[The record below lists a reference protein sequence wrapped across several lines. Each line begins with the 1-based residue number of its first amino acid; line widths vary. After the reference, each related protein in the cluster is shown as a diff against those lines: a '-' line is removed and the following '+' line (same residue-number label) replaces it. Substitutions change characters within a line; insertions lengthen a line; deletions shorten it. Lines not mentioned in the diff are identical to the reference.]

1 MLDAEPPRRNRH
13 HWRGVLGLD
22 LWQSGNSV
30 GLSIPCGGKASFSPR
45 FRPSCSLEEY
55 SCPIAIAVV
64 RKMSNTFKASFVAV
78 LLLGTVLFS
87 PVQAQTAEELTSRL
101 NQMEEQM
108 RLLVGQVEELTFSVK
123 QLQGQLKN
131 ETKTGAVEPQKLAEP
146 QKLKKMAEKPVAA
159 EQGVEQIGEAPA
171 DNQQT
176 TTTIIGADGV
186 EQQVPVLKA
195 PGPKILGTMP
205 GATAAVP
212 DDGGFQ
218 GQVLVPPGGEDQPV
232 EQGGG
237 SVDPDAIETVSL
249 APESPETLYERSNE
263 SLLRRQFGD
272 AEAGFSNF
280 VSKYPEHSLAGSAQ
294 YWLGETYYVQGD
306 FRQAAQN
313 FLQGYKGYPK
323 SRRAPDSLL
332 KLGISLNKLG
342 QTQQACAAFGAL
354 GGEFPNAV
362 DAKKRAQAESKRAG
376 C

>member
-1 MLDAEPPRRNRH
+1 
-13 HWRGVLGLD
+13 
-22 LWQSGNSV
+22 
-30 GLSIPCGGKASFSPR
+30 
-45 FRPSCSLEEY
+45 
-55 SCPIAIAVV
+55 
-64 RKMSNTFKASFVAV
+64 MSNTFKAPFVAV
-78 LLLGTVLFS
+78 LLLGTALFS
-87 PVQAQTAEELTSRL
+87 PVRAQTAEELTSRL

-146 QKLKKMAEKPVAA
+146 QKLKKVAEKPVAA

-205 GATAAVP
+205 GATAAAP
-212 DDGGFQ
+212 NDGGFQ

-249 APESPETLYERSNE
+249 APESPEALYERSNE

-272 AEAGFSNF
+272 AEAGFSSF
-280 VSKYPEHSLAGSAQ
+280 VGKYPEHSLAGSAQ

-354 GGEFPNAV
+354 GGEVPTAV

>member
-1 MLDAEPPRRNRH
+1 
-13 HWRGVLGLD
+13 
-22 LWQSGNSV
+22 
-30 GLSIPCGGKASFSPR
+30 
-45 FRPSCSLEEY
+45 
-55 SCPIAIAVV
+55 
-64 RKMSNTFKASFVAV
+64 MSNAFKSSFVAV
-78 LLLGTVLFS
+78 LLLGTAFFS

-108 RLLVGQVEELTFSVK
+108 RLLVGQVEELTYSVK

-131 ETKTGAVEPQKLAEP
+131 ETKTGAAEP
-146 QKLKKMAEKPVAA
+146 LKFKKVPEETVAA
-159 EQGVEQIGEAPA
+159 EQGVEQIGDAPA
-171 DNQQT
+171 VSSGAQKM
-176 TTTIIGADGV
+176 TTTIVGADGT
-186 EQQVPVLKA
+186 EQQVVVLKA
-195 PGPKILGTMP
+195 PGPKLLGAMN
-205 GATAAVP
+205 GASQAAVP

-218 GQVLVPPGGEDQPV
+218 GQVLVPPGGGEDQPA
-232 EQGGG
+232 EQGNG

-249 APESPETLYERSNE
+249 APESPEALYERSNE

-272 AEAGFSNF
+272 AEAGFSSF
-280 VSKYPEHSLAGSAQ
+280 VSKYPDHSLAGSAQ
-294 YWLGETYYVQGD
+294 YWLGETYYAQGD

-313 FLQGYKGYPK
+313 FLHGYKSYPK

-342 QTQQACAAFGAL
+342 QTQQACAAFGAI

>member
-1 MLDAEPPRRNRH
+1 
-13 HWRGVLGLD
+13 
-22 LWQSGNSV
+22 
-30 GLSIPCGGKASFSPR
+30 
-45 FRPSCSLEEY
+45 
-55 SCPIAIAVV
+55 
-64 RKMSNTFKASFVAV
+64 MSNTFKASFVAV
-78 LLLGTVLFS
+78 LLLGTALFS

-146 QKLKKMAEKPVAA
+146 QKLKKVAEKPVAA

-171 DNQQT
+171 DNQRT

-195 PGPKILGTMP
+195 PGPKILGAMP
-205 GATAAVP
+205 GATAAAP

-218 GQVLVPPGGEDQPV
+218 GQVLVPPGSEDQPV

-237 SVDPDAIETVSL
+237 GSVDPNAIETVSL
-249 APESPETLYERSNE
+249 APESPEALYERSNE

-272 AEAGFSNF
+272 AEAGFSSF
-280 VSKYPEHSLAGSAQ
+280 IGKYPEHSLAGSAQ

>member
-1 MLDAEPPRRNRH
+1 
-13 HWRGVLGLD
+13 
-22 LWQSGNSV
+22 
-30 GLSIPCGGKASFSPR
+30 
-45 FRPSCSLEEY
+45 
-55 SCPIAIAVV
+55 
-64 RKMSNTFKASFVAV
+64 MSDILKTSFVAV
-78 LLLGTVLFS
+78 LLMGTALFS

-108 RLLVGQVEELTFSVK
+108 RLLVGQVEELTFSMK

-131 ETKTGAVEPQKLAEP
+131 GTKTGAAEEPP
-146 QKLKKMAEKPVAA
+146 KLKKVAEQPVAKEQPVVA

-171 DNQQT
+171 ESPQT
-176 TTTIIGADGV
+176 TTATIIGADGV
-186 EQQVPVLKA
+186 EQQVAIQKA
-195 PGPKILGTMP
+195 PGPKILGTML
-205 GATAAVP
+205 GATAAAP

-218 GQVLVPPGGEDQPV
+218 GQVLVPPGGGEDQPV
-232 EQGGG
+232 EQGAGNAN
-237 SVDPDAIETVSL
+237 PDAIETVSL
-249 APESPETLYERSNE
+249 APESPEALYERSNE

-272 AEAGFSNF
+272 AESGFSSF
-280 VSKYPEHSLAGSAQ
+280 VSKYPDHSLAGSAQ
-294 YWLGETYYVQGD
+294 YWLGETYYAQGD

>member
-1 MLDAEPPRRNRH
+1 MWRR
-13 HWRGVLGLD
+13 
-22 LWQSGNSV
+22 
-30 GLSIPCGGKASFSPR
+30 
-45 FRPSCSLEEY
+45 SLIFTPIQAKLQPKGS
-55 SCPIAIAVV
+55 SCPIAIVVV
-64 RKMSNTFKASFVAV
+64 RTMSKTIKTSFVAV
-78 LLLGTVLFS
+78 LLLGTALFS
-87 PVQAQTAEELTSRL
+87 PVKAQTAEELTSRL

-108 RLLVGQVEELTFSVK
+108 RLLVGQVEELTFSMK
-123 QLQGQLKN
+123 QLQGQLKS
-131 ETKTGAVEPQKLAEP
+131 ETKTGAAEP
-146 QKLKKMAEKPVAA
+146 QKLKKVAEHPVTETA
-159 EQGVEQIGEAPA
+159 EEPPKLKKLAERPVVAEPGVEQIGEAPV
-171 DNQQT
+171 DNQQM

-205 GATAAVP
+205 GTTAAIP

-237 SVDPDAIETVSL
+237 NVDPDAIETVSL
-249 APESPETLYERSNE
+249 APESPEALYERSNE

-272 AEAGFSNF
+272 AEAGFSSF
-280 VSKYPEHSLAGSAQ
+280 VGKYPEHSLAGSAQ
-294 YWLGETYYVQGD
+294 YWLGETYYAQGD

>member
-1 MLDAEPPRRNRH
+1 
-13 HWRGVLGLD
+13 
-22 LWQSGNSV
+22 
-30 GLSIPCGGKASFSPR
+30 
-45 FRPSCSLEEY
+45 
-55 SCPIAIAVV
+55 
-64 RKMSNTFKASFVAV
+64 MSNTLKTSFVAV
-78 LLLGTVLFS
+78 LLMGTALFS
-87 PVQAQTAEELTSRL
+87 PAQAQTAEELTSRL

-108 RLLVGQVEELTFSVK
+108 RLLVGQVEELTYSMK

-131 ETKTGAVEPQKLAEP
+131 ETKTGAVEPP
-146 QKLKKMAEKPVAA
+146 KLKKVAEQPVTGAAEEPPKLKKVVEQPVVA

-171 DNQQT
+171 NNQQT

-186 EQQVPVLKA
+186 EQQIAVLKA

-205 GATAAVP
+205 GETAAAVP

-218 GQVLVPPGGEDQPV
+218 GQVLVPPGGGEDQPV
-232 EQGGG
+232 EQGAGN
-237 SVDPDAIETVSL
+237 VDPNAIENVSL
-249 APESPETLYERSNE
+249 APESPEALYERSNE

-272 AEAGFSNF
+272 AESGFSSF

-294 YWLGETYYVQGD
+294 YWLGETYYAQGD

-342 QTQQACAAFGAL
+342 QTQQACAAFGAI

>member
-1 MLDAEPPRRNRH
+1 
-13 HWRGVLGLD
+13 
-22 LWQSGNSV
+22 
-30 GLSIPCGGKASFSPR
+30 
-45 FRPSCSLEEY
+45 
-55 SCPIAIAVV
+55 
-64 RKMSNTFKASFVAV
+64 MSNTLKFSFIAI

-108 RLLVGQVEELTFSVK
+108 RLLVGQVEELTYSMK

-131 ETKTGAVEPQKLAEP
+131 GTKTGAAEEPS
-146 QKLKKMAEKPVAA
+146 KLKKVAEQPVAEQPVVA

-171 DNQQT
+171 DSLQT

-186 EQQVPVLKA
+186 EQQVAILKA

-205 GATAAVP
+205 GTTAAAIP

-218 GQVLVPPGGEDQPV
+218 GQILVPPGGGEDQPV
-232 EQGGG
+232 EQGAGN
-237 SVDPDAIETVSL
+237 VNPDAIETVSL
-249 APESPETLYERSNE
+249 APESPEALYERSNE
-263 SLLRRQFGD
+263 SLLRRQFSD
-272 AEAGFSNF
+272 AESGFSSF

-294 YWLGETYYVQGD
+294 YWLGETYYAQGD

-342 QTQQACAAFGAL
+342 QTQQACAAFGAI

>member
-1 MLDAEPPRRNRH
+1 
-13 HWRGVLGLD
+13 
-22 LWQSGNSV
+22 
-30 GLSIPCGGKASFSPR
+30 
-45 FRPSCSLEEY
+45 
-55 SCPIAIAVV
+55 
-64 RKMSNTFKASFVAV
+64 MSNTFKASFVAV
-78 LLLGTVLFS
+78 LLLGTALFS

-101 NQMEEQM
+101 NQVEEQM

-131 ETKTGAVEPQKLAEP
+131 ETKTGAVEPQKFAEP
-146 QKLKKMAEKPVAA
+146 QKLKKVAEKPVTA
-159 EQGVEQIGEAPA
+159 EQGVEQIGEAPS

-205 GATAAVP
+205 GATAAAP

-232 EQGGG
+232 EQGSG

-249 APESPETLYERSNE
+249 APESPEALYERSNE

-272 AEAGFSNF
+272 AEAGFSSF
-280 VSKYPEHSLAGSAQ
+280 VGKYPEHSLAGSAQ

-354 GGEFPNAV
+354 SGEFPNAV

>member
-1 MLDAEPPRRNRH
+1 
-13 HWRGVLGLD
+13 
-22 LWQSGNSV
+22 
-30 GLSIPCGGKASFSPR
+30 
-45 FRPSCSLEEY
+45 
-55 SCPIAIAVV
+55 
-64 RKMSNTFKASFVAV
+64 MSNTLKAPFIAA
-78 LLLGTVLFS
+78 LFLGTALFS
-87 PVQAQTAEELTSRL
+87 PVQAQTAEELASRL

-108 RLLVGQVEELTFSVK
+108 RLLVGQVEELTFAVK
-123 QLQGQLKN
+123 QVQGQLKN
-131 ETKTGAVEPQKLAEP
+131 GVKTGAAEEPL
-146 QKLKKMAEKPVAA
+146 KLKKAAQQPVVLEQPVVA
-159 EQGVEQIGEAPA
+159 EQGVERIGEAPVY
-171 DNQQT
+171 DQQM

-186 EQQVPVLKA
+186 ERQVAVLKA
-195 PGPKILGTMP
+195 PGPKILGTIP
-205 GATAAVP
+205 GATAAIP

-218 GQVLVPPGGEDQPV
+218 GQVLVPPGGGEGQPV
-232 EQGGG
+232 EQGSG

-249 APESPETLYERSNE
+249 SPESPEALYERSNE

-272 AEAGFSNF
+272 AEAGFSSF

-294 YWLGETYYVQGD
+294 YWLGETYYAQGD

-342 QTQQACAAFGAL
+342 QKQQACAAFGAI

-362 DAKKRAQAESKRAG
+362 AAKKRAQAESKRAS

>member
-1 MLDAEPPRRNRH
+1 MSNIL
-13 HWRGVLGLD
+13 
-22 LWQSGNSV
+22 
-30 GLSIPCGGKASFSPR
+30 KTSF
-45 FRPSCSLEEY
+45 
-55 SCPIAIAVV
+55 IAVL
-64 RKMSNTFKASFVAV
+64 F
-78 LLLGTVLFS
+78 LGTALFS

-108 RLLVGQVEELTFSVK
+108 RLLVGQVEELTYSMK

-131 ETKTGAVEPQKLAEP
+131 GAKTGAAEEPP
-146 QKLKKMAEKPVAA
+146 KLKKVAEQPVAEQPVVG

-171 DNQQT
+171 DNLQT

-186 EQQVPVLKA
+186 EQQVAILKA

-205 GATAAVP
+205 GATAAAIP

-232 EQGGG
+232 EQGAG
-237 SVDPDAIETVSL
+237 SVNPDAIETVSL
-249 APESPETLYERSNE
+249 APESPEALYERSNE

-272 AEAGFSNF
+272 AESGFSSF

-294 YWLGETYYVQGD
+294 YWLGETYYAQGD

>member
-1 MLDAEPPRRNRH
+1 
-13 HWRGVLGLD
+13 
-22 LWQSGNSV
+22 
-30 GLSIPCGGKASFSPR
+30 
-45 FRPSCSLEEY
+45 
-55 SCPIAIAVV
+55 
-64 RKMSNTFKASFVAV
+64 MSNTLKSSFIAV
-78 LLLGTVLFS
+78 LLLGTAVFS

-131 ETKTGAVEPQKLAEP
+131 ETKTGAAEEPP
-146 QKLKKMAEKPVAA
+146 KLKKLAEKPVVA
-159 EQGVEQIGEAPA
+159 EQGVEQIGEAPV
-171 DNQQT
+171 DNSQQT

-186 EQQVPVLKA
+186 EQQVAVLKA

-205 GATAAVP
+205 GTTAAIP

-237 SVDPDAIETVSL
+237 NVDPDAIETVSL
-249 APESPETLYERSNE
+249 APESPEALYERSNE

-272 AEAGFSNF
+272 AEVGFSSF
-280 VSKYPEHSLAGSAQ
+280 VSKYPDHSLAGSAQ
-294 YWLGETYYVQGD
+294 YWLGETYYAQGN
-306 FRQAAQN
+306 FREAAQN
-313 FLQGYKGYPK
+313 FLHGYKNYPK

-342 QTQQACAAFGAL
+342 QTQQACAAFGAI